1 VRGAAWRTAGINNRY
16 LDERQAA
23 RLNSRYIV
31 HFTQSEPLM
40 SRTVRWFLCVC
51 ALAVG
56 VTVVLAGLVVQ
67 PTWTTAGTNSVQPT
81 LETQLRNHVQRL
93 AIDFSPRVHTNLL
106 QLNKASSYIEAQLR
120 ATSVGTSVQHYTVSG
135 HQYQNLIATFGPD
148 TDDVIV
154 VGAHYDV
161 AGEQPG
167 ADDNASGVAGLIE
180 LAKILS
186 SAKLKQ
192 RVVLVAYTL
201 EEPPYFRTAQMG
213 SAIHAKSLKTQGK
226 RVSLMLSLECI
237 GYFSDA
243 PNSQQLL
250 TPLMKAVYP
259 TTGNF
264 IALVGN
270 YAEGD
275 LSRRVKRSMQQATAL
290 PVYSI
295 NAPSVLTGIDFSDHL
310 SYWNEGFVGMMVT
323 DTAFFRNE
331 AYHTDEDTPDRL
343 DYKRMA
349 QVVVA
354 VSKTVLSEAT
364 R

>member
-1 VRGAAWRTAGINNRY
+1 MRSLRSIFVLGGLT
-16 LDERQAA
+16 LV
-23 RLNSRYIV
+23 S
-31 HFTQSEPLM
+31 
-40 SRTVRWFLCVC
+40 
-51 ALAVG
+51 AL
-56 VTVVLAGLVVQ
+56 VLAWLVVQ
-67 PTWTTAGTNSVQPT
+67 PTWTAVGLNGAPPSLQNA
-81 LETQLRNHVQRL
+81 LRAHVQRL
-93 AIDFSPRVHTNLL
+93 AVDFAPRVHTNLT
-106 QLNKASSYIEAQLR
+106 QLNRASAYIEAELR
-120 ATSVGTSVQHYTVSG
+120 ATSADTSVQRYTVTG
-135 HQYQNLIATFGPD
+135 RTFQNVVAKFGPD
-148 TDDVIV
+148 TGEVIV

-186 SAKLKQ
+186 KVTLKQ
-192 RVVLVAYTL
+192 RVELVAYTL
-201 EEPPYFRTAQMG
+201 EEPPYFRTNNMG
-213 SAIHAKSLKTQGK
+213 SAVHAKSLKAQGK

-270 YAEGD
+270 YTEGD
-275 LSRRVKRSMQQATAL
+275 LSRRVKRAMQQATAL

-331 AYHTDEDTPDRL
+331 AYHTEEDTPDRL
-343 DYKRMA
+343 DYQRMA
-349 QVVVA
+349 EVVVA
-354 VSKTVLSEAT
+354 VGKTVVAEAANQGQ
-364 R
+364 

>member
-1 VRGAAWRTAGINNRY
+1 MVVAAVAAW
-16 LDERQAA
+16 
-23 RLNSRYIV
+23 
-31 HFTQSEPLM
+31 
-40 SRTVRWFLCVC
+40 
-51 ALAVG
+51 
-56 VTVVLAGLVVQ
+56 LVVQ
-67 PTWTTAGTNSVQPT
+67 PTWTRAGASDAPPALQTA
-81 LETQLRNHVQRL
+81 LRKHVHRL
-93 AIDFSPRVHTNLL
+93 AVDFAPRVHTNLT
-106 QLNKASSYIEAQLR
+106 QLNKASAYIESELR
-120 ATSVGTSVQHYTVSG
+120 TTSAKVTVQRYAATGRNF
-135 HQYQNLIATFGPD
+135 QNLIAQFGPD
-148 TDDVIV
+148 TEDVIV

-161 AGEQPG
+161 ADIQPG

-180 LAKILS
+180 LAKALS
-186 SAKLKQ
+186 NAKLKQ
-192 RVVLVAYTL
+192 RVELVAYTL
-201 EEPPYFRTAQMG
+201 EEPPYFRTANMG
-213 SAIHAKSLKTQGK
+213 SAVHAKSLKARGK

-237 GYFSDA
+237 GYFSDE

-275 LSRRVKRSMQQATAL
+275 LSRRVKRSMQQATSL

-295 NAPSVLTGIDFSDHL
+295 NAPSVLQGIDFSDHL

-331 AYHTDEDTPDRL
+331 AYHTEDDTPDRL

-349 QVVVA
+349 EVVVA
-354 VSKTVLSEAT
+354 VTKTVLAEAVQQ
-364 R
+364 

>member
-1 VRGAAWRTAGINNRY
+1 MLRRISGAS
-16 LDERQAA
+16 
-23 RLNSRYIV
+23 SRYIV
-31 HFTQSEPLM
+31 RPSDPKVQMNRPA
-40 SRTVRWFLCVC
+40 RWLLLSSGA
-51 ALAVG
+51 ALVIAA
-56 VTVVLAGLVVQ
+56 TLAWLVVQ
-67 PTWTTAGTNSVQPT
+67 PTWTAAGTISAQPA
-81 LETQLRNHVQRL
+81 LHSALRDHVQRL
-93 AIDFSPRVHTNLL
+93 AIDFSPRVHTNLP
-106 QLNKASSYIEAQLR
+106 QLNRASAYIEAQLR
-120 ATSVGTSVQHYTVSG
+120 TTSAEVSVQRYAVANRT
-135 HQYQNLIATFGPD
+135 YQNLIAKFGPD
-148 TDDVIV
+148 TGDVIV

-180 LAKILS
+180 LAKMLS
-186 SAKLKQ
+186 TEKLKQ
-192 RVVLVAYTL
+192 RVELVAYTL

-213 SAIHAKSLKTQGK
+213 SAVHAKSLKTQGK

-237 GYFSDA
+237 GYFSDV

-275 LSRRVKRSMQQATAL
+275 LSRRVKRAMQRATAL

-331 AYHTDEDTPDRL
+331 AYHTEDDTPDRL

-349 QVVVA
+349 EVVVA
-354 VSKTVLSEAT
+354 VGKTVLSEAT

>member
-1 VRGAAWRTAGINNRY
+1 MKRWDRWVLYGLAA
-16 LDERQAA
+16 L
-23 RLNSRYIV
+23 
-31 HFTQSEPLM
+31 
-40 SRTVRWFLCVC
+40 
-51 ALAVG
+51 LAVG
-56 VTVVLAGLVVQ
+56 AIAVWMVVQ
-67 PTWTTAGTNSVQPT
+67 PTWTRAGSSAAQPT
-81 LETQLRNHVQRL
+81 LPAALRDHVQRL
-93 AIDFSPRVHTNLL
+93 AVDFSPRVHTNLT
-106 QLNKASSYIEAQLR
+106 QLNNASAYIEAQLR
-120 ATSVGTSVQHYTVSG
+120 NATADVSVQRYTVTG
-135 HQYQNLIATFGPD
+135 RNFQNLIAQFGPD

-161 AGEQPG
+161 ADIQPG

-180 LAKILS
+180 LAKALS
-186 SAKLKQ
+186 NAKLKQ
-192 RVVLVAYTL
+192 RVELVAYTL
-201 EEPPYFRTAQMG
+201 EEPPYFRTANMG
-213 SAIHAKSLKTQGK
+213 SAIHAKSLKANGK

-237 GYFSDA
+237 GYFSDE

-275 LSRRVKRSMQQATAL
+275 LSRRVKRSMQQATSL

-295 NAPSVLTGIDFSDHL
+295 NAPSILQGIDFSDHL

-331 AYHTDEDTPDRL
+331 AYHTEDDTPDRL

-349 QVVVA
+349 EVVVA
-354 VSKTVLSEAT
+354 VTKTVLAEAVQQ
-364 R
+364 

>member
-1 VRGAAWRTAGINNRY
+1 
-16 LDERQAA
+16 
-23 RLNSRYIV
+23 
-31 HFTQSEPLM
+31 M
-40 SRTVRWFLCVC
+40 K
-51 ALAVG
+51 VG
-56 VTVVLAGLVVQ
+56 VRKLGYALGALFLALMTVTWMVVQ
-67 PTWTTAGTNSVQPT
+67 PTWTSSGASSAPPALQAA
-81 LETQLRNHVQRL
+81 LRKHVHRL
-93 AIDFSPRVHTNLL
+93 AVDFAPRVHTNLT
-106 QLNKASSYIEAQLR
+106 QLNNASAYIESELR
-120 ATSVGTSVQHYTVSG
+120 STTAKVTVQRYSVTGRNF
-135 HQYQNLIATFGPD
+135 QNLIAQFGPD
-148 TDDVIV
+148 TEDVIV

-180 LAKILS
+180 LAKALS
-186 SAKLKQ
+186 TAQLKQ
-192 RVVLVAYTL
+192 RVELVAYTL
-201 EEPPYFRTAQMG
+201 EEPPYFRTANMG
-213 SAIHAKSLKTQGK
+213 SAVHAKSLKAKGK

-237 GYFSDA
+237 GYFSDE

-275 LSRRVKRSMQQATAL
+275 LSRRVKRSMQQATSL

-295 NAPSVLTGIDFSDHL
+295 NAPSILQGIDFSDHL

-331 AYHTDEDTPDRL
+331 AYHTEDDTPDRL

-349 QVVVA
+349 EVVVA
-354 VSKTVLSEAT
+354 VAKTVLAEVAMP
-364 R
+364 

>member
-1 VRGAAWRTAGINNRY
+1 MKRP
-16 LDERQAA
+16 
-23 RLNSRYIV
+23 SRWIFV
-31 HFTQSEPLM
+31 LSA
-40 SRTVRWFLCVC
+40 V
-51 ALAVG
+51 ALA
-56 VTVVLAGLVVQ
+56 TVVTLAWLVVQ
-67 PTWTTAGTNSVQPT
+67 PTWTVAGANSAQPP
-81 LETQLRNHVQRL
+81 LQNALRGHVQRL
-93 AIDFSPRVHTNLL
+93 AVDFSPRVHTNLT
-106 QLNKASSYIEAQLR
+106 QLNRASAYIEAELR
-120 ATSVGTSVQHYTVSG
+120 ATSAETAVQRYTVTG
-135 HQYQNLIATFGPD
+135 RNFQNLIAKFGPD
-148 TDDVIV
+148 TGDVIV

-180 LAKILS
+180 LAKILAN
-186 SAKLKQ
+186 AKLKQ
-192 RVVLVAYTL
+192 RVELVAYTL
-201 EEPPYFRTAQMG
+201 EEPPYFRTEHMG
-213 SAIHAKSLKTQGK
+213 SAVHAKSLKAQGK

-275 LSRRVKRSMQQATAL
+275 LSRRVKRAMQQATAL

-310 SYWNEGFVGMMVT
+310 SYWNDGFVGMMVT

-331 AYHTDEDTPDRL
+331 AYHTEDDTPDRL
-343 DYKRMA
+343 DYERMA
-349 QVVVA
+349 EVVLA
-354 VSKTVLSEAT
+354 VGKTVLSEAK

>member
-1 VRGAAWRTAGINNRY
+1 MKVWRQWIVYALAALLAVAAVAAW
-16 LDERQAA
+16 
-23 RLNSRYIV
+23 
-31 HFTQSEPLM
+31 
-40 SRTVRWFLCVC
+40 
-51 ALAVG
+51 
-56 VTVVLAGLVVQ
+56 LVVQ
-67 PTWTTAGTNSVQPT
+67 PTWTRAGASVAPPALQTA
-81 LETQLRNHVQRL
+81 LRKHVHRL
-93 AIDFSPRVHTNLL
+93 AVDFAPRVHTNLT
-106 QLNKASSYIEAQLR
+106 QLNKASAYIESELR
-120 ATSVGTSVQHYTVSG
+120 ATSAKVTVQRYTVTG
-135 HQYQNLIATFGPD
+135 RNFQNLIAQFGPD
-148 TDDVIV
+148 TNDVIV

-180 LAKILS
+180 LAKALS
-186 SAKLKQ
+186 NAKLKQ
-192 RVVLVAYTL
+192 RVELVAYTL
-201 EEPPYFRTAQMG
+201 EEPPYFRTANMG
-213 SAIHAKSLKTQGK
+213 SAIHAKSLKANGK

-237 GYFSDA
+237 GYFSDE

-275 LSRRVKRSMQQATAL
+275 LSRRVKRSMQQATSL

-295 NAPSVLTGIDFSDHL
+295 NAPSILQGIDFSDHL

-331 AYHTDEDTPDRL
+331 AYHTEDDTPDRL

-349 QVVVA
+349 EVVVA
-354 VSKTVLSEAT
+354 VTKTVLAEAVE

>member
-1 VRGAAWRTAGINNRY
+1 
-16 LDERQAA
+16 
-23 RLNSRYIV
+23 
-31 HFTQSEPLM
+31 
-40 SRTVRWFLCVC
+40 
-51 ALAVG
+51 
-56 VTVVLAGLVVQ
+56 
-67 PTWTTAGTNSVQPT
+67 
-81 LETQLRNHVQRL
+81 VQRL
-93 AIDFSPRVHTNLL
+93 AIDFAPRVHTNLSK
-106 QLNKASSYIEAQLR
+106 LNAAADYIEAQLR
-120 ATSVGTSVQHYTVSG
+120 STSAGVSAQRYTVSG
-135 HQYQNLIATFGPD
+135 RTYQNLVAKFGPD
-148 TDDVIV
+148 TADVIV

-161 AGEQPG
+161 AGELPG

-180 LAKILS
+180 LAKMLS

-192 RVVLVAYTL
+192 RVELVAYTL

-213 SAIHAKSLKTQGK
+213 SAVHAKSLKAQGK

-275 LSRRVKRSMQQATAL
+275 LSRRVKRAMQQATAL

-295 NAPSVLTGIDFSDHL
+295 NAPSFLTGIDFSDHL

-331 AYHTDEDTPDRL
+331 AYHTEDDTPDRL

-349 QVVVA
+349 EVVIAVA
-354 VSKTVLSEAT
+354 KTVLSEGT